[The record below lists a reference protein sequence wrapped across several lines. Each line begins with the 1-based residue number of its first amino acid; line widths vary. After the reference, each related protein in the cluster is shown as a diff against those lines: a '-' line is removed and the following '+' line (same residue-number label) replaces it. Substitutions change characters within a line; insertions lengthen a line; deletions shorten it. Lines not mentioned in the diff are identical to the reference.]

1 MQNNSVFTDEYA
13 DEFIRAILSEKDGQ
27 DYKLLAEEMTQ
38 AMLNFT
44 ETLTDDEVFDI
55 KTKLQVSA
63 KKLPDNFADV
73 AKIEGNLALIKG
85 MVRFNSNLDECID
98 YLTMAQ
104 KLKYGKT
111 GELIHKVDM
120 VGKILNNYLSTK
132 VFAQY

>member
-1 MQNNSVFTDEYA
+1 MQKNSVFSDEYA
-13 DEFIRAILSEKDGQ
+13 DDFIKAIISEKDTQ
-27 DYKLLAEEMTQ
+27 DYKFLAEEMTQ
-38 AMLNFT
+38 AMLKFT
-44 ETLTDDEVFDI
+44 DSLPDDEVFDI

-63 KKLPDNFADV
+63 KKLPNNFADV

-85 MVRFNSNLDECID
+85 MVMFNSNLDECID

-104 KLKYGKT
+104 KLKYGRT

-132 VFAQY
+132 VFS